1 MVISKPR
8 PGVVYEAVTRD
19 RKLKEILEVGV
30 FMYSMS
36 ALVSQLEYYILLM
49 KFACDS
55 LKRLCEREEA

>member
-8 PGVVYEAVTRD
+8 PGVVYEAVMRD

-36 ALVSQLEYYILLM
+36 VLVSQL
-49 KFACDS
+49 
-55 LKRLCEREEA
+55 